1 MIVRQLRLS
10 SEERQ
15 PTSIT
20 PYIRH
25 DGSRSECPIN
35 AQGSGM
41 RAYVLF
47 ALNGAAYRLVGLCL
61 LQTLRLSAGAL

>member
-1 MIVRQLRLS
+1 VIVRQLGLG
-10 SEERQ
+10 SEEGQ

-20 PYIRH
+20 PDLHH

-41 RAYVLF
+41 QAYVLF
-47 ALNGAAYRLVGLCL
+47 ALYGAAYRLC
-61 LQTLRLSAGAL
+61 QHIIPRLIP